1 VSFGACLLHST
12 AQFLVMSGK
21 FDLDSVCDLII
32 KHGLLRVALQFPDEF
47 LTNCVSIYTYIIK
60 RLANDSIDVFIIGDS
75 TYGSSIDDI
84 SAQHVDSDV
93 LIYFG
98 SDLSSSGSVPVMVV
112 PFSKD
117 IDEASCIEELHR
129 ALDQNGIDL
138 TTPILLIYELNYST
152 AIRSLITN
160 PLLQSLENI
169 MIGEL
174 PPSSNLMA
182 WTPTLSQTPIPT
194 SHSNAFTKV
203 GGLVVAS
210 EILMKPDL
218 VIWYIGGKEEQLVS
232 INIRMSEHMVIS
244 YSPDLKVCNAKKG
257 CETREFRERYGGLLR
272 VKDAQIIGIIV
283 GSMGLSGP
291 VTQAILLRLETL
303 ISAAKK
309 NSYVF
314 IMGRLNE
321 AKLCNFP
328 EVSNPFCDHSKCH
341 PIHCNSTIIT

>member
-1 VSFGACLLHST
+1 
-12 AQFLVMSGK
+12 MSGK
-21 FDLDSVCDLII
+21 FDLDAVCDLII
-32 KHGLLRVALQFPDEF
+32 EHGLLRVALQFPDEF
-47 LTNCVSIYTYIIK
+47 LTNCVSIYTFIIK

-117 IDEASCIEELHR
+117 IDEASCIGELYR
-129 ALDQNGIDL
+129 ALDHNVI
-138 TTPILLIYELNYST
+138 THNAPVLLIYELSYYS
-152 AIRSLITN
+152 AIQSLMSN
-160 PLLQSLENI
+160 PLLKSLENVI
-169 MIGEL
+169 MGEL

-182 WTPTLSQTPIPT
+182 WTPTLSRNHKSTP
-194 SHSNAFTKV
+194 NDDDFTKV
-203 GGLVVAS
+203 GGLLVAS
-210 EILMKPDL
+210 EVLKNPDL
-218 VIWYIGGKEEQLVS
+218 IIWYIGGKEEQLVS
-232 INIRMSEHMVIS
+232 INIRMSENLIIS
-244 YSPDLKVCNAKKG
+244 YSPDVKICKAMKG

-283 GSMGLSGP
+283 GSMGLSGA
-291 VTQAILLRLETL
+291 VTQAILERLQTL

-328 EVSNPFCDHSKCH
+328 EVSGLFSL
-341 PIHCNSTIIT
+341 ITFSIILSTAI

>member
-1 VSFGACLLHST
+1 
-12 AQFLVMSGK
+12 MSGK
-21 FDLDSVCDLII
+21 FDLDAVCDLIV
-32 KHGLLRVALQFPDEF
+32 KHSLLRVALQFPDEF
-47 LTNCVSIYTYIIK
+47 LTNCVSIYTYINR
-60 RLANDSIDVFIIGDS
+60 RLNNDCIDVYIIGDS
-75 TYGSSIDDI
+75 TYGSSIDVI

-117 IDEASCIEELHR
+117 IDEVSCTEELHR
-129 ALDQNGIDL
+129 ALDLSAINQN
-138 TTPILLIYELNYST
+138 TILLIYELSYSS
-152 AIRSLITN
+152 AVGSLMSN
-160 PLLQSLENI
+160 PLLKGLENI
-169 MIGEL
+169 IIGVL

-182 WTPTLSQTPIPT
+182 WTPSLSRDNIPT
-194 SHSNAFTKV
+194 SHDNGFTKV
-203 GGLVVAS
+203 GGLLVAS
-210 EILMKPDL
+210 DVLKNPDL
-218 VIWYIGGKEEQLVS
+218 VIWYIGGKEEQLIS
-232 INIRMSEHMVIS
+232 INIRMSENLVIS
-244 YSPDLKVCNAKKG
+244 YNPDVKICKSIKG

-303 ISAAKK
+303 IAAAKK

-328 EVSNPFCDHSKCH
+328 EVNKLFYDHSKCH
-341 PIHCNSTIIT
+341 PIHCTLII

>member
-1 VSFGACLLHST
+1 
-12 AQFLVMSGK
+12 MSGK
-21 FDLDSVCDLII
+21 FDLDTVCDLII
-32 KHGLLRVALQFPDEF
+32 EHGLLRVALQFPDEF

-117 IDEASCIEELHR
+117 IDETSCIEELNR
-129 ALDQNGIDL
+129 ALDQNAINHS
-138 TTPILLIYELNYST
+138 TTVLLIYELSYSS
-152 AIRSLITN
+152 AIGSLMSN
-160 PLLQSLENI
+160 PLLKSLENVVV
-169 MIGEL
+169 GEL

-182 WTPTLSQTPIPT
+182 WTPNLSRNHIPA
-194 SHSNAFTKV
+194 SPGDNFTKV
-203 GGLVVAS
+203 GGLLVAS
-210 EILMKPDL
+210 DVLKNPDL
-218 VIWYIGGKEEQLVS
+218 LIWYIGGKEEQLVS
-232 INIRMSEHMVIS
+232 IHIRMSENLVIS
-244 YSPDLKVCNAKKG
+244 YSPDVKICKAVKG
-257 CETREFRERYGGLLR
+257 YETREFRERYGGLLR

-283 GSMGLSGP
+283 GSMGLSGD
-291 VTQAILLRLETL
+291 VTQAILARLETL
-303 ISAAKK
+303 IRAAKK
-309 NSYVF
+309 SSYVF

-328 EVSNPFCDHSKCH
+328 EVSSLF
-341 PIHCNSTIIT
+341 